1 MSVQYQGASLIEP
14 TRQNARLP
22 GCYGEKFLSKG
33 VKLIR
38 WPIEAETRDN
48 CRKAGIPRLLV
59 VEAGNDAPVCVDPTV
74 DWIRAP
80 APRGDVEA
88 RIQALAQRVY
98 GRKVPTVDS
107 TGILYFGTESVAISD
122 TQMGIMEQLAAHYG
136 EVVYRSELERQVV
149 KATGKISRNA
159 LDLQIMR
166 LRRRIAMVGLSL
178 RTVWGRGYILET
190 DTA

>member
-1 MSVQYQGASLIEP
+1 M
-14 TRQNARLP
+14 
-22 GCYGEKFLSKG
+22 SKG

-38 WPIEAETRDN
+38 WPIEADTRNN
-48 CRKAGIPRLLV
+48 CRKEGIPRLLV
-59 VEAGNDAPVCVDPTV
+59 VEAGHDAPVCADPTE

-88 RIQALAQRVY
+88 RIQALTQRVY
-98 GRKVPTVDS
+98 GRTVPTVDS

-122 TQMGIMEQLAAHYG
+122 TQMGIMEQLVAHYG
-136 EVVYRSELERQVV
+136 EVVYRAELERQVV
-149 KATGKISRNA
+149 KVAGKISRNA

-166 LRRRIAMVGLSL
+166 LRRRIATVGLSL
-178 RTVWGRGYILET
+178 QTVWGRGYILEA